1 MIAFDDRRDLGAPD
15 ADIRERAVVK
25 RHQLRIGL
33 LPAAPFREGVL
44 HSSEETGDE
53 HDRGP
58 NH

>member
-1 MIAFDDRRDLGAPD
+1 
-15 ADIRERAVVK
+15 
-25 RHQLRIGL
+25 L
-33 LPAAPFREGVL
+33 LPAAPFCEGVL